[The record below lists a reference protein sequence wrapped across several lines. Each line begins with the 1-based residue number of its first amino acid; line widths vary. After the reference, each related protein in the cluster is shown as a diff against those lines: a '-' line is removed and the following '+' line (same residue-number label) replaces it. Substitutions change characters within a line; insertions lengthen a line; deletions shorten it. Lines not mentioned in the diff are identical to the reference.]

1 MSRVVLQKTMVDNLM
16 NNEHVIVTTNS
27 MDGDN
32 VTWPKV
38 DRNSDVL
45 TNSSNRIPS
54 SKVVSEIST
63 EVDSLDT
70 DFRVLRQNFTNLQ
83 TSAYVLSSGLSSITN
98 GATGKIDQLSIYISS
113 ISSQISALFNHT
125 HTRFIGVSETDP
137 ATGIITIDGIKYYIS
152 SDFDESNNGDII
164 FYRTNV
170 LNHDQAAHAGRPA
183 TQDNT
188 EEDIHHEPI
197 SAVSML
203 YAYIYSNGVLNDFT
217 SVEIEDNEDTPTG
230 RFQRFGYSFFQN
242 LSTLI
247 HDEDVCDYAAIQQKK
262 IAGLT
267 ADLARLDA
275 KDANLQRQ
283 ITANKNNITALSN
296 VIKNDISVN
305 YAKKIY
311 VNEISSSLSNRISS
325 DYATKTY
332 VNSQDQSIRSAYIAA
347 DTTLRGDL
355 NSTISRTRDN
365 LSSTVSATYI
375 SCSQIL
381 TSGTTNS
388 NSIVM
393 GAKYALT
400 EINKRFLSSN
410 IVTATPTDSTTLN
423 STTKVPAMKIL
434 QEMKTSLQDL
444 INSLSANL
452 EPQIGTLRYIANKSF
467 QPKAPDA
474 PDFDGWVWANG
485 QTITNVAN
493 KFNRAKIAFG
503 INTNSQTLTIPLI
516 NQYLK
521 SANLYN
527 SGPSDVSLD
536 LINGVLAIPQHTHE
550 LINKKSKCS
559 NADKKVSTTLKIG
572 ASKNQGSGIYVHQG
586 TSTLQDNID
595 VEATIDLSNVEFQ
608 LNNGK
613 TNGAVLVANT
623 TGILVNDTSET
634 SIANRTYPEPKH
646 INIPILIYIGRY

>member
-1 MSRVVLQKTMVDNLM
+1 MSRVVLQKTLADNLR
-16 NNEHVIVTTNS
+16 NNDHVIVTTNN

-38 DRNSDVL
+38 DKEDL
-45 TNSSNRIPS
+45 TNNTNRVPS
-54 SKVVSEIST
+54 SKIVAELSVNVDEIAEDCST
-63 EVDSLDT
+63 IARNLNSLE
-70 DFRVLRQNFTNLQ
+70 
-83 TSAYVLSSGLSSITN
+83 LSSVALSNGLTSITN

-170 LNHDQAAHAGRPA
+170 LNHDQAAHDGRPA

-188 EEDIHHEPI
+188 GEDIHHEPI

-275 KDANLQRQ
+275 KDADLQRQ
-283 ITANKNNITALSN
+283 ITANKNNITTLSN

-305 YAKKIY
+305 YAKKTY

-365 LSSTVSATYI
+365 LLSTVSATYI

-410 IVTATPTDSTTLN
+410 IVTKTPTDLTTLN

-434 QEMKTSLQDL
+434 QEMKTSLQNL

-467 QPKAPDA
+467 QPKAPNA
-474 PDFDGWVWANG
+474 SDFDGWVWANG
-485 QTITNVAN
+485 QTISSVAN
-493 KFNRAKIAFG
+493 KFDRAKTAFG
-503 INTNSQTLTIPLI
+503 IDTNSSTLTIPLI

-527 SGPSDVSLD
+527 SGPSDVSLA

-550 LINKKSKCS
+550 LINRKSKCS
-559 NADKKVSTTLKIG
+559 NENKKISTTLEIG
-572 ASKNQGSGIYVHQG
+572 ASKNQGSGEFVHQG
-586 TSTLQDNID
+586 TSILKENID
-595 VEATIDLSNVEFQ
+595 ATATIDLSNVEFQ

-613 TNGAVLVANT
+613 TDGAILDANT
-623 TGILVNDTSET
+623 TGILVNDTRET
-634 SIANRTYPEPKH
+634 SIADRTYPEPKH

>member
-1 MSRVVLQKTMVDNLM
+1 MSRVVLQKTLADNLR
-16 NNEHVIVTTNS
+16 NNDHVIVTTNN

-38 DRNSDVL
+38 DKEDL
-45 TNSSNRIPS
+45 TNNTNRVPS
-54 SKVVSEIST
+54 SKIVAELSVNVDEIAEDCST
-63 EVDSLDT
+63 IARNLNSLE
-70 DFRVLRQNFTNLQ
+70 
-83 TSAYVLSSGLSSITN
+83 LSSAALSNGLTSITN

-197 SAVSML
+197 SAVTML

-275 KDANLQRQ
+275 KDADLQRQ
-283 ITANKNNITALSN
+283 ITANKNNITSLSN
-296 VIKNDISVN
+296 IIKNDISVN
-305 YAKKIY
+305 YAKKTY
-311 VNEISSSLSNRISS
+311 VNGISSSLSSRISS

-332 VNSQDQSIRSAYIAA
+332 VNQQDQAIRSAYIAA
-347 DTTLRGDL
+347 DTTLRSDL
-355 NSTISRTRDN
+355 NDTISRTRDN
-365 LSSTVSATYI
+365 LSSTVSTTYI

-410 IVTATPTDSTTLN
+410 IVIATPTDTTTLN
-423 STTKVPAMKIL
+423 STTKVPAMKVL

-444 INSLSANL
+444 INSLSSNL

-474 PDFDGWVWANG
+474 SDFDGWVWANG

-493 KFNRAKIAFG
+493 KFNRAKAAFG
-503 INTNSQTLTIPLI
+503 IATNSSTLTIPLI

-527 SGPSDVSLD
+527 RGPSDVSLD

-550 LINKKSKCS
+550 LINRKSKCS
-559 NADKKVSTTLKIG
+559 NADKTVSTTLKIG
-572 ASKNQGSGIYVHQG
+572 ASKNQGSGEYVHQG
-586 TSTLQDNID
+586 TSTLQEKID
-595 VEATIDLSNVEFQ
+595 ATATIDLSNVEFQ

-613 TNGAVLVANT
+613 TDGAILDANT
-623 TGILVNDTSET
+623 TGILVNDTRET
-634 SIANRTYPEPKH
+634 SITDRTYPEPKH

>member
-1 MSRVVLQKTMVDNLM
+1 MSRVVLQKTLADNLR
-16 NNEHVIVTTNS
+16 NNDHVIVTTNN

-38 DRNSDVL
+38 DKEDL
-45 TNSSNRIPS
+45 TNNTNRVPS
-54 SKVVSEIST
+54 SKIVAELSVNVDEIAEDCST
-63 EVDSLDT
+63 IARNLNSLE
-70 DFRVLRQNFTNLQ
+70 
-83 TSAYVLSSGLSSITN
+83 LSSVALSNGLTSITN

-197 SAVSML
+197 SAVTML

-275 KDANLQRQ
+275 KDADLQRQ

-305 YAKKIY
+305 YAKKTY
-311 VNEISSSLSNRISS
+311 VNGISSSLSSRISS

-332 VNSQDQSIRSAYIAA
+332 VNQQDQAIRSAYIAA
-347 DTTLRGDL
+347 DTTLRSDL
-355 NSTISRTRDN
+355 NDTISRTRDN
-365 LSSTVSATYI
+365 LSSTVSTTYI

-410 IVTATPTDSTTLN
+410 IVTATPTDTTTLN
-423 STTKVPAMKIL
+423 STTKVPAMKVL
-434 QEMKTSLQDL
+434 QEMKASLQDL
-444 INSLSANL
+444 INSLSSNL

-474 PDFDGWVWANG
+474 SDFDGWVWANG
-485 QTITNVAN
+485 QTISNVAN
-493 KFNRAKIAFG
+493 KFSRAKTAFG
-503 INTNSQTLTIPLI
+503 IRDDSTTLTIPLI

-527 SGPSDVSLD
+527 SGPSNVSLD

-550 LINKKSKCS
+550 LINRKSKCS
-559 NADKKVSTTLKIG
+559 NADKTVSTTLKIG
-572 ASKNQGSGIYVHQG
+572 ASKNQGSGEYVHQG
-586 TSTLQDNID
+586 TSTLQEKID
-595 VEATIDLSNVEFQ
+595 ATATIDLSNVEFQ

-613 TNGAVLVANT
+613 TDGAILDANT
-623 TGILVNDTSET
+623 TGILINETRET
-634 SIANRTYPEPKH
+634 SIADRTYPEPKH

>member
-1 MSRVVLQKTMVDNLM
+1 MSRVVLQKTLADNLR
-16 NNEHVIVTTNS
+16 NNDHVIVTTNN

-38 DRNSDVL
+38 DKEDL
-45 TNSSNRIPS
+45 TNNTNRVPS
-54 SKVVSEIST
+54 SKIVAELSVNVDEIAEDCST
-63 EVDSLDT
+63 IARNLNSLE
-70 DFRVLRQNFTNLQ
+70 
-83 TSAYVLSSGLSSITN
+83 LSSVALSNGLTSITN

-170 LNHDQAAHAGRPA
+170 LNHDQAAHDGRPA

-188 EEDIHHEPI
+188 GEDIHHEPI

-283 ITANKNNITALSN
+283 ITANKNNITSLSN
-296 VIKNDISVN
+296 IIKNDISVN
-305 YAKKIY
+305 YAKKTY
-311 VNEISSSLSNRISS
+311 VNGISSSLSSRISS

-332 VNSQDQSIRSAYIAA
+332 VNQQDQAIRSAYIAA
-347 DTTLRGDL
+347 DTTLRSDL
-355 NSTISRTRDN
+355 NDTISRIRDS
-365 LSSTVSATYI
+365 LSTTVSTTYI

-381 TSGTTNS
+381 TSGTTDS

-423 STTKVPAMKIL
+423 STTKVPAMKVL
-434 QEMKTSLQDL
+434 QEMKTSLQNL
-444 INSLSANL
+444 INSLSENL

-467 QPKAPDA
+467 QPKAPNA
-474 PDFDGWVWANG
+474 SDFDGWVWANG
-485 QTITNVAN
+485 QTISNVAN
-493 KFNRAKIAFG
+493 KFSRAKTAFG
-503 INTNSQTLTIPLI
+503 IRDDSTTLTIPLI

-527 SGPSDVSLD
+527 SGPSNVSLD

-550 LINKKSKCS
+550 LINRKSKCS
-559 NADKKVSTTLKIG
+559 NADKTVSTTLKIG
-572 ASKNQGSGIYVHQG
+572 ASKNQGSGEYVHQG
-586 TSTLQDNID
+586 TSTLQEKID
-595 VEATIDLSNVEFQ
+595 ATATIDLSNVEFQ

-613 TNGAVLVANT
+613 TDGAILDANT
-623 TGILVNDTSET
+623 TGILINETRET
-634 SIANRTYPEPKH
+634 SIADRTYPEPKH

>member
-1 MSRVVLQKTMVDNLM
+1 MSRVVLQKTLADNLR
-16 NNEHVIVTTNS
+16 NNDHVIVTTNN

-38 DRNSDVL
+38 DKEDL
-45 TNSSNRIPS
+45 TNNTNRVPS
-54 SKVVSEIST
+54 SKIVAELSVNVDEIAEDCST
-63 EVDSLDT
+63 IARNLNSLE
-70 DFRVLRQNFTNLQ
+70 
-83 TSAYVLSSGLSSITN
+83 LSSVALSNGLTSITN

-197 SAVSML
+197 SAVTML

-275 KDANLQRQ
+275 KDADLQRQ
-283 ITANKNNITALSN
+283 ITANKNNITSLSN
-296 VIKNDISVN
+296 IIKNDISVN
-305 YAKKIY
+305 YAKKTY
-311 VNEISSSLSNRISS
+311 VNGISSSLSSRISS

-332 VNSQDQSIRSAYIAA
+332 VNQQDQTIRSAYIAA
-347 DTTLRGDL
+347 DTTLRSDL
-355 NSTISRTRDN
+355 HDTISRTRDN
-365 LSSTVSATYI
+365 LSSTVSTTYI

-410 IVTATPTDSTTLN
+410 IVTATPTDTTTLN
-423 STTKVPAMKIL
+423 STTKVPAMKVL
-434 QEMKTSLQDL
+434 QEMKASLQDL
-444 INSLSANL
+444 INSLSSNL
-452 EPQIGTLRYIANKSF
+452 EPQIGTLRSIANKSF

-474 PDFDGWVWANG
+474 SDFDGWVWANG

-493 KFNRAKIAFG
+493 KFNRAKTAFG
-503 INTNSQTLTIPLI
+503 INTNSTTLTIPLI

-527 SGPSDVSLD
+527 RGPSDVSLD
-536 LINGVLAIPQHTHE
+536 LLNGVLAIPQHTHE
-550 LINKKSKCS
+550 LINRKSKCS
-559 NADKKVSTTLKIG
+559 NADKTVSTTLKIG
-572 ASKNQGSGIYVHQG
+572 ASKNQGSGEYVHQG
-586 TSTLQDNID
+586 TSTLQEKID
-595 VEATIDLSNVEFQ
+595 ATATIDLSNVEFQ

-613 TNGAVLVANT
+613 TDGAILDANT
-623 TGILVNDTSET
+623 TGILVNDTRET
-634 SIANRTYPEPKH
+634 SITDRTYPEPKH

>member
-1 MSRVVLQKTMVDNLM
+1 MSRVVLQKTLADNLR
-16 NNEHVIVTTNS
+16 NNDHVIVTTNN

-38 DRNSDVL
+38 DKEDL
-45 TNSSNRIPS
+45 TNNTNRVPS
-54 SKVVSEIST
+54 SKIVAELSVNVDEIAEDCST
-63 EVDSLDT
+63 IARNLNSLE
-70 DFRVLRQNFTNLQ
+70 
-83 TSAYVLSSGLSSITN
+83 LSSVALSNGLTSITN

-197 SAVSML
+197 SAVTML

-267 ADLARLDA
+267 ADLARLDT
-275 KDANLQRQ
+275 KDADLQRQ
-283 ITANKNNITALSN
+283 ITANKNNITSLSN
-296 VIKNDISVN
+296 IIKNDISVN
-305 YAKKIY
+305 YAKKTY
-311 VNEISSSLSNRISS
+311 VNGISSSLSSRISS

-332 VNSQDQSIRSAYIAA
+332 VNQQDQAIRSAYIAA
-347 DTTLRGDL
+347 DTTLRSDL
-355 NSTISRTRDN
+355 NDTISRTRDN
-365 LSSTVSATYI
+365 LSSTVSTTYI

-410 IVTATPTDSTTLN
+410 IVTATPTDTTTLN
-423 STTKVPAMKIL
+423 STTKVPAMKVL

-444 INSLSANL
+444 INSLSSNL

-474 PDFDGWVWANG
+474 SDFDGWVWANG

-493 KFNRAKIAFG
+493 KFNRAKAAFG
-503 INTNSQTLTIPLI
+503 IATNSSTLTIPLI

-527 SGPSDVSLD
+527 RGPSDVSLD
-536 LINGVLAIPQHTHE
+536 LLNGVLAIPQHTHE
-550 LINKKSKCS
+550 LINRKSKCS
-559 NADKKVSTTLKIG
+559 NADKTVSTTLKIG
-572 ASKNQGSGIYVHQG
+572 ASKNQGSGEYVHQG
-586 TSTLQDNID
+586 TSTLQEKID
-595 VEATIDLSNVEFQ
+595 ATATIDLSNVEFQ

-613 TNGAVLVANT
+613 TDGAILDANT
-623 TGILVNDTSET
+623 TGILVNDTRET
-634 SIANRTYPEPKH
+634 SITDRTYPEPKH